1 MVRSAPCS
9 IPPQRD
15 CLDLESRKGKAPGGY
30 QYDRDRRRV
39 PFIFMN
45 AAGLQRDLETMVHE
59 AGHAF
64 HAMLSRDEPLV
75 AYRTHFLPIEFAE
88 VASMSM
94 ELFAHPFLDEFYD
107 QDQANRARRRHL
119 EDIVRT
125 LSWIATIDAF
135 QHWIYTHPDH
145 TREQRDI
152 YWLELDAMYG
162 PNVDWSGFED
172 QRAAAAPPATCS
184 TCRSTTSNTASPS
197 SACCRCGCS
206 IATIRRMIANYRKA
220 MTLGGSRPLPELF
233 EAAELTFDFDRRKWV
248 DSSVKSAANWM
259 RCRHDRSRPRHPEDF
274 ARNGQWCS
282 TGSPAIGP
290 TRRAIDRCSRTSSPV
305 RSTTPCHHT
314 ACNRRRSRP

>member
-1 MVRSAPCS
+1 MWMCRGVTHCATFETADELVERTSAAVPSNGWFARLHVRLLRSG
-9 IPPQRD
+9 D

-172 QRAAAAPPATCS
+172 QRASSGTADMFNVPFYYIEYDVAQLS
-184 TCRSTTSNTASPS
+184 VRQMWMVSRRSGEGDCKLPQGDDT
-197 SACCRCGCS
+197 
-206 IATIRRMIANYRKA
+206 RRF
-220 MTLGGSRPLPELF
+220 T
-233 EAAELTFDFDRRKWV
+233 
-248 DSSVKSAANWM
+248 SAA
-259 RCRHDRSRPRHPEDF
+259 RTLRGGGTHLRLRT
-274 ARNGQWCS
+274 AGNGS
-282 TGSPAIGP
+282 TH
-290 TRRAIDRCSRTSSPV
+290 R
-305 RSTTPCHHT
+305 
-314 ACNRRRSRP
+314 